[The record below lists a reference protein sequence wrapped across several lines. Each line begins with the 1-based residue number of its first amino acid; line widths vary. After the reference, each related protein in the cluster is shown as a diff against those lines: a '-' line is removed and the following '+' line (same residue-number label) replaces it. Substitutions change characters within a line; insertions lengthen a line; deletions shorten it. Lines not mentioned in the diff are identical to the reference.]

1 MKERILLFLIILGLG
16 VFIYIYQ
23 SYFNTVWGLGLI
35 CFGMFIYGLTTTLA
49 YKVKKR
55 VLKYHPEPVNEN
67 YKPFVTIM
75 IPAHNEES
83 VIAHTVLNIQKL
95 DYPNFEII
103 VIDDRSSD
111 NTASVIKN
119 LEKKYDK
126 VKALIRDKDAFPGKS
141 AVLNDAYKI
150 AKGEAILVFDA
161 DATVEPDFL
170 SKLIPHLE
178 PKDVGAVQAR
188 KVIRNKNQNLLTRCQ
203 NNEYTM
209 DTHFQVGRDSIK
221 GAVELRGNGEL
232 IKRQAI
238 DDIGGW
244 NNYTIVD
251 DLDMSTRLHIKGW
264 DIRFCPD
271 AIVYEEGIIY
281 IRPLY
286 RQRRRWLEGTIRRY
300 LEYAG
305 DVLFSKD
312 MSLRASLDMTAYI
325 TQFIMPGWFLM
336 EILIRVF
343 KVLAKQA
350 PPHMLYSSIF
360 IGCIIGFGFFFAAR
374 YALRRYDYMPRLD
387 ATFEALETSVYL
399 FIIWF
404 PLVLYICF
412 KILFMKKDM
421 NWGKTA
427 HGLVMEEEASI
438 KAFIK
443 KELEKTKQY
452 TKEYT
457 EKYTEKLKQILAE
470 KTETLASVANYT
482 KTNNEA
488 EKEKNND
495 N

>member
-1 MKERILLFLIILGLG
+1 MKERILLFTIVFGLG
-16 VFIYIYQ
+16 VFIYIFQ
-23 SYFNTVWGLGLI
+23 SYFNTVWGLALL
-35 CFGMFIYGLTTTLA
+35 CTFMFIYALFMNLS
-49 YKVKKR
+49 YKLKKR
-55 VLKYHPEPVNEN
+55 KLQKYPQIINEN
-67 YKPFVTIM
+67 YKPFVTVM
-75 IPAHNEES
+75 VPAHNEET
-83 VIAHTVLNIQKL
+83 VITNTVENILQMNYEHF
-95 DYPNFEII
+95 DVI
-103 VIDDRSSD
+103 VIDDRSTD

-119 LEKKYDK
+119 LEQKYEK
-126 VKALIRDKDAFPGKS
+126 VTALIRSTDAFPGKS
-141 AVLNDAYKI
+141 AVLNDAFKI

-170 SKLIPHLE
+170 SKLIPYLE

-209 DTHFQVGRDSIK
+209 DTHFQVGRDSVK

-232 IKRQAI
+232 IKRQALE
-238 DDIGGW
+238 DINGW

-264 DIRFCPD
+264 DVRFCPD
-271 AIVYEEGIIY
+271 AIVYEEGIAY

-305 DVLFSKD
+305 DVLFSKK

-325 TQFIMPGWFLM
+325 SQFIMPGWFLM
-336 EILIRVF
+336 EILIRGF

-360 IGCIIGFGFFFAAR
+360 IGCVIGFGFFFGAR

-387 ATFEALETSVYL
+387 ATFEALETSIYL

-443 KELEKTKQY
+443 KELEKTKNY
-452 TKEYT
+452 TKE
-457 EKYTEKLKQILAE
+457 YTEKLKQILAE
-470 KTETLASVANYT
+470 KTESLNIENL
-482 KTNNEA
+482 TNPN
-488 EKEKNND
+488 KDSDKSLKD
-495 N
+495 